1 MSRRRIEIDLNRV
14 EALASR
20 GLSEEQIAQ
29 SLGISRST
37 LNNRKAESEQFVQAI
52 KKGKAQ
58 GIAYVAGKLQKKI
71 EEGDMTA
78 IIFFLKT
85 RAGWSE
91 KQVLDVTTREEVPE
105 GATALYAKSESPIS
119 ERNILSINSLGRSF
133 NCVSISAAG

>member
-105 GATALYAKSESPIS
+105 GATALYAKIK
-119 ERNILSINSLGRSF
+119 
-133 NCVSISAAG
+133 AAYAKED